1 MSRYND
7 IFVAIGVL
15 FIILL
20 LILPIT
26 GGMLDVF
33 QIINITISILV
44 LLTTM
49 YLKRSIQL
57 SSFPTI
63 VLILTIYRVALNV
76 AATRLILLEGKNFD
90 GHVIRAFGNFV
101 VGGNYVVGL
110 VIFFILV
117 VVQYIVITKGAE
129 RVSEVAARFTL
140 DAMPGKQMSID
151 ADYNAGIITES
162 EARRRREEIRRE
174 ADFYGAM
181 DGASKFVRGDAISTI
196 IIVFINIIGG
206 LVIGMLLHHM
216 GAGEAAQTYVLL
228 TVGDGLVTQIPA
240 MLMSTSTGIIVSR
253 AASKHSLGQ
262 DIVREL
268 SSEPRALT
276 IAGIAILLL
285 GIFTPLPTVSM
296 MLVGLTTLILGY
308 VASRAPLRE
317 EPETASG
324 VGAPGKVEPS
334 GGVGGNIPLSTPM
347 DMSDIITTDTVEI
360 EIGYGL
366 IPLADRTQGGDLL
379 DRVTMVRKQIAYEL
393 GLMVSPIRVR
403 DSVLLKPNEY
413 IVKILGSEV
422 TRYEIFP
429 NRLLAMNPGVVEE
442 KIEGIPTKEPAF
454 GLEAFWIT
462 EDQREIARGLGYTVV
477 DAPSVFA
484 THLTEILRSHA
495 AELLGRR
502 EMEMLLE
509 GLRQKIPS
517 LVDDLIPGI
526 IKEPTVRNVLKRLL
540 EEKISIR
547 NLPVIFETLIEHGER
562 TSDVSELTQE
572 VRIAL
577 KRQISESVKSED
589 GYVHAVALSQSLEE
603 KLNESMATS
612 GDRKV
617 FNVNPE
623 VMSKIVDSIALLLK
637 KIMEKGNYPIII
649 CSASIREAMARYILK
664 SLPKIPVV
672 AYEEMADDVKLK
684 VEDIVNV

>member
-7 IFVAIGVL
+7 IFVAVGVL

-20 LILPIT
+20 LIMPIT

-33 QIINITISILV
+33 QIVDITISILV

-76 AATRLILLEGKNFD
+76 ASTRLILLEGKNFN

-151 ADYNAGIITES
+151 ADYNAGIITEA
-162 EARRRREEIRRE
+162 EARHRREEIRRE

-206 LVIGMLLHHM
+206 LIIGMLIHHM

-253 AASKHSLGQ
+253 AASRHSLGQ

-276 IAGIAILLL
+276 IAGIAILFL

-296 MLVGLTTLILGY
+296 AFVGLTTLILGY
-308 VASRAPLRE
+308 VASRSTKE
-317 EPETASG
+317 EPETVPKAGASG
-324 VGAPGKVEPS
+324 TVGS
-334 GGVGGNIPLSTPM
+334 TGGAENIPLSTPM
-347 DMSDIITTDTVEI
+347 DMSDIITTDTVEV

-413 IVKILGSEV
+413 VVKILGSEI

-462 EDQREIARGLGYTVV
+462 EEQRDVARGLGYTVV

-484 THLTEILRSHA
+484 THLTEILRNHA
-495 AELLGRR
+495 AELLGRK

-509 GLRQKIPS
+509 GLRQKIPP

-526 IKEPTVRNVLKRLL
+526 IKEPVVRNVLRRLL

-562 TSDVSELTQE
+562 TTDVSELTQQ

-603 KLNESMATS
+603 KLADSIVIS
-612 GDRKV
+612 GDRKI
-617 FNVNPE
+617 FSVNPE
-623 VMSKIVDSIALLLK
+623 VMSKIVDSMALSLK
-637 KIMEKGNYPIII
+637 KIMEKGNYPVII
-649 CSASIREAMARYILK
+649 CSSSVREAMARYVLK
-664 SLPKIPVV
+664 SLPKISVV
-672 AYEEMADDVKLK
+672 AYEEMVDDVKLK
-684 VEDIVNV
+684 VEDIVNI

>member
-7 IFVAIGVL
+7 IFIAIGVL
-15 FIILL
+15 FIVLL
-20 LILPIT
+20 MILPIS
-26 GGMLDVF
+26 GGMLDIF

-63 VLILTIYRVALNV
+63 VLILTIYRVALNI
-76 AATRLILLEGKNFD
+76 ASTRLILLEGKNFD

-101 VGGNYVVGL
+101 VGGSYVVGL

-151 ADYNAGIITES
+151 ADYNAGVITES
-162 EARRRREEIRRE
+162 QARKRREEVRRE

-206 LVIGMLLHHM
+206 LVIGMLIHHM
-216 GAGEAAQTYVLL
+216 GATEAAQTYVLL

-240 MLMSTSTGIIVSR
+240 ILMSTSTGIIVSR
-253 AASKHSLGQ
+253 AASQHSLGQ
-262 DIVREL
+262 DVVNEL
-268 SSEPRALT
+268 SSEPRALI
-276 IAGIAILLL
+276 IAGIAILFL

-296 MLVGLTTLILGY
+296 AFVGLTTLILGY
-308 VASRAPLRE
+308 VASRSSPKE
-317 EPETASG
+317 KPETASESGTSGKTVPSRG
-324 VGAPGKVEPS
+324 VEGA
-334 GGVGGNIPLSTPM
+334 IPLSTPM
-347 DMSDIITTDTVEI
+347 DVSDIITTDTVEI

-366 IPLADRTQGGDLL
+366 IPLADRSQGGDLL

-393 GLMVSPIRVR
+393 GLMISPIRVR

-422 TRYEIFP
+422 ARYEIFP

-462 EDQREIARGLGYTVV
+462 EDQRETARGLGYTVV

-484 THLTEILRSHA
+484 THLTELLRSHA

-509 GLRQKIPS
+509 GLRQKVPS

-526 IKEPTVRNVLKRLL
+526 MKEHVVRNVLRRLL
-540 EEKISIR
+540 EEKVFIR
-547 NLPVIFETLIEHGER
+547 NLPVIFETLIEYGER

-603 KLNESMATS
+603 KLNESMTTS
-612 GDRKV
+612 GGKKI

-623 VMSKIVDSIALLLK
+623 IMSKIVNSIALLLK
-637 KIMEKGNYPIII
+637 KIMEKGNSPVII

-672 AYEEMADDVKLK
+672 AYEEMTDDVKLK

>member
-7 IFVAIGVL
+7 IFVAVGVL

-20 LILPIT
+20 LIMPIT

-33 QIINITISILV
+33 QIVDITVSILV

-76 AATRLILLEGKNFD
+76 ASTRLILLEGKNFN

-151 ADYNAGIITES
+151 ADYNAGIITEA
-162 EARRRREEIRRE
+162 EARHRREEIRRE

-206 LVIGMLLHHM
+206 LIIGMLIHHM

-253 AASKHSLGQ
+253 AASRHSLGQ

-276 IAGIAILLL
+276 IAGIAILFL

-296 MLVGLTTLILGY
+296 AFVGLTTLILGY
-308 VASRAPLRE
+308 VASRSTKE
-317 EPETASG
+317 EPETVPKAGASG
-324 VGAPGKVEPS
+324 TVGS
-334 GGVGGNIPLSTPM
+334 TGGAENIPLSTPM
-347 DMSDIITTDTVEI
+347 DMSDIITTDTVEV

-413 IVKILGSEV
+413 VVKILGSEI

-462 EDQREIARGLGYTVV
+462 EEQRDVARGLGYTVV

-484 THLTEILRSHA
+484 THLTEILRNHA
-495 AELLGRR
+495 AELLGRK

-509 GLRQKIPS
+509 GLRQKIPP

-526 IKEPTVRNVLKRLL
+526 IKEPVVRNVLRRLL

-562 TSDVSELTQE
+562 TTDVSELTQQ

-603 KLNESMATS
+603 KLADSIVIS
-612 GDRKV
+612 GDRKI
-617 FNVNPE
+617 FSVNPE
-623 VMSKIVDSIALLLK
+623 VMSKIVDSMALSLK
-637 KIMEKGNYPIII
+637 KIMEKGNYPVII
-649 CSASIREAMARYILK
+649 CSSSVREAMARYVLK
-664 SLPKIPVV
+664 SLPKISVV
-672 AYEEMADDVKLK
+672 AYEEMVDDVKLK
-684 VEDIVNV
+684 VEDIVNI

>member
-7 IFVAIGVL
+7 IFIAIGVL
-15 FIILL
+15 FIVLL
-20 LILPIT
+20 MILPIS
-26 GGMLDVF
+26 GGMLDIF

-63 VLILTIYRVALNV
+63 VLILTIYRVALNI
-76 AATRLILLEGKNFD
+76 ASTRLILLEGKNFD

-101 VGGNYVVGL
+101 VGGSYVVGL

-151 ADYNAGIITES
+151 ADYNAGVITES
-162 EARRRREEIRRE
+162 QARKRREEVRRE

-206 LVIGMLLHHM
+206 LVIGMLIHHM
-216 GAGEAAQTYVLL
+216 GATEAAQTYVLL

-240 MLMSTSTGIIVSR
+240 ILMSTSTGIIVSR
-253 AASKHSLGQ
+253 AASQHSLGQ
-262 DIVREL
+262 DVVNEL
-268 SSEPRALT
+268 SSEPRALI
-276 IAGIAILLL
+276 IAGIAILFL

-296 MLVGLTTLILGY
+296 VFVGLTTLILGY
-308 VASRAPLRE
+308 VASRSSPKE
-317 EPETASG
+317 KPETASESGTSGKTVPSRG
-324 VGAPGKVEPS
+324 VEGA
-334 GGVGGNIPLSTPM
+334 IPLSTPM
-347 DMSDIITTDTVEI
+347 DVSDIITTDTVEI

-366 IPLADRTQGGDLL
+366 IPLADRSQGGDLL

-393 GLMVSPIRVR
+393 GLMISPIRVR

-422 TRYEIFP
+422 ARYEIFP

-462 EDQREIARGLGYTVV
+462 EDQRETARGLGYTVV

-484 THLTEILRSHA
+484 THLTELLRSHA

-509 GLRQKIPS
+509 GLRQKVPS

-526 IKEPTVRNVLKRLL
+526 MKEPVVRNVLRRLL
-540 EEKISIR
+540 EEKVFIR
-547 NLPVIFETLIEHGER
+547 NLPVIFETLIEYGER

-603 KLNESMATS
+603 KLNESMTTS
-612 GDRKV
+612 GGKKI

-623 VMSKIVDSIALLLK
+623 IMSKIVNSIALLLK
-637 KIMEKGNYPIII
+637 KIMEKGNSPVII

-672 AYEEMADDVKLK
+672 AYEEMTDDVKLK